1 MSDYTIILV
10 GENNLTRSI
19 LAEAILKKIFQQKN
33 IENVNIISRGS
44 IVLFSEPIS
53 PKASAV
59 LYEHGCEDV
68 TRRSTELT
76 QEDVDDADLILT
88 MSTSDTDHI
97 REHFDLGNTTCMFLG
112 TFIDMEEEI
121 PDVTED
127 TKEGYETCYQLTK
140 QAMEA
145 AADRLILEL
154 ITP

>member
-10 GENNLTRSI
+10 GESNLTRSI

-33 IENVNIISRGS
+33 IENVNVISRGS

-68 TRRSTELT
+68 SKRSTELT
-76 QEDVDDADLILT
+76 QEDIDNADLILT
-88 MSTSDTDHI
+88 MSRSDTEHI
-97 REHFDLGNTTCMFLG
+97 RDHFEVNTTCMFLG

-121 PDVTED
+121 PDVAED
-127 TKEGYETCYQLTK
+127 TKEGYEVCYELTK

-154 ITP
+154 IIP

>member
-10 GENNLTRSI
+10 GESNLTRSI

-33 IENVNIISRGS
+33 IENVNVISRGS

-68 TRRSTELT
+68 SKRSTELT
-76 QEDVDDADLILT
+76 QEDIDNADLILT
-88 MSTSDTDHI
+88 MSRSESEHI
-97 REHFDLGNTTCMFLG
+97 RDHFEVNTTCMFLG

-121 PDVTED
+121 PDVAED
-127 TKEGYETCYQLTK
+127 TKEGYEVCYELTK

-154 ITP
+154 IIP

>member
-10 GENNLTRSI
+10 GESNLTRSI

-33 IENVNIISRGS
+33 IENVNVISRGS

-68 TRRSTELT
+68 SKRSTELT
-76 QEDVDDADLILT
+76 QEDIDNADLILT
-88 MSTSDTDHI
+88 MSRSDSEHI
-97 REHFDLGNTTCMFLG
+97 RDHFDVNTTCMFLG

-121 PDVTED
+121 PDVAED
-127 TKEGYETCYQLTK
+127 TKEGYEVCYELTK

-154 ITP
+154 IIP

>member
-33 IENVNIISRGS
+33 IENVNVISRGS

-68 TRRSTELT
+68 TKRSTELT
-76 QEDVDDADLILT
+76 QEDIDNADLILT
-88 MSTSDTDHI
+88 MSRSDTEHI
-97 REHFDLGNTTCMFLG
+97 RDHFEVNTTCMFLG

-121 PDVTED
+121 PDVAED
-127 TKEGYETCYQLTK
+127 TKEGYEVCYELTK

>member
-33 IENVNIISRGS
+33 IENVNVISRGS

-68 TRRSTELT
+68 SKRSTELT
-76 QEDVDDADLILT
+76 QEDIDNADLILT
-88 MSTSDTDHI
+88 MSRSDIEHI
-97 REHFDLGNTTCMFLG
+97 RDHFEVNTTCMFLG

-121 PDVTED
+121 PDVAED
-127 TKEGYETCYQLTK
+127 TKEGYEVCYELTK

-154 ITP
+154 IIP

>member
-1 MSDYTIILV
+1 VSDYTIILV

-33 IENVNIISRGS
+33 IENVNVISRGS

-59 LYEHGCEDV
+59 LYEHGCEDMSK
-68 TRRSTELT
+68 RSTELT
-76 QEDVDDADLILT
+76 QEDIDNADLILT
-88 MSTSDTDHI
+88 MSRSDSEHI
-97 REHFDLGNTTCMFLG
+97 RDHFEVNTTCMFLG

-121 PDVTED
+121 PDVAED
-127 TKEGYETCYQLTK
+127 TKEGYEVCYELTK

-154 ITP
+154 IIP

>member
-33 IENVNIISRGS
+33 IENVNVISRGS

-59 LYEHGCEDV
+59 LYEHGCEDISK
-68 TRRSTELT
+68 RSTELT
-76 QEDVDDADLILT
+76 QEDIDKADLILT
-88 MSTSDTDHI
+88 MSRSDTEHI
-97 REHFDLGNTTCMFLG
+97 RDHFEVNTTCMFLG

-121 PDVTED
+121 PDVAED
-127 TKEGYETCYQLTK
+127 TKEGYEVCYELTK

>member
-33 IENVNIISRGS
+33 IENVNVISRGS

-59 LYEHGCEDV
+59 LYEHGCEDMSK
-68 TRRSTELT
+68 RSTELT
-76 QEDVDDADLILT
+76 QEDIDNADLILT
-88 MSTSDTDHI
+88 MSRSDTEHI
-97 REHFDLGNTTCMFLG
+97 RDHFEVNTTCMFLG

-121 PDVTED
+121 PDVAED
-127 TKEGYETCYQLTK
+127 TKEGYEVCYELTK

>member
-33 IENVNIISRGS
+33 IENVNVISRGS
-44 IVLFSEPIS
+44 VVLFSEPIS

-68 TRRSTELT
+68 SKRSTELT
-76 QEDVDDADLILT
+76 QEDIDNADLILT
-88 MSTSDTDHI
+88 MSRSDTEHI
-97 REHFDLGNTTCMFLG
+97 RDHFEVNTTCMFLG

-121 PDVTED
+121 PDVAED
-127 TKEGYETCYQLTK
+127 TKEGYEVCYELTK

>member
-33 IENVNIISRGS
+33 IENVNVISRGS

-68 TRRSTELT
+68 SKRSTELT
-76 QEDVDDADLILT
+76 QEDIDNADLILT
-88 MSTSDTDHI
+88 MSRSDMEHI
-97 REHFDLGNTTCMFLG
+97 RDRFEVNTTLMFLG

-121 PDVTED
+121 PDVAED
-127 TKEGYETCYQLTK
+127 TKEGYEVCYELTK

-154 ITP
+154 IIP

>member
-33 IENVNIISRGS
+33 IENVNVISRGS

-59 LYEHGCEDV
+59 LYEHGCEDMSK
-68 TRRSTELT
+68 RSTELT
-76 QEDVDDADLILT
+76 QEDIDKADLILT
-88 MSTSDTDHI
+88 MSRSDTEHI
-97 REHFDLGNTTCMFLG
+97 RDHFEVNTTCMFLG

-121 PDVTED
+121 PDVAED
-127 TKEGYETCYQLTK
+127 TKEGYEVCYELTK

>member
-10 GENNLTRSI
+10 GESNLTRSI

-33 IENVNIISRGS
+33 IENVNVISRGS

-68 TRRSTELT
+68 SKRSTELT
-76 QEDVDDADLILT
+76 QEDIDNADLILT
-88 MSTSDTDHI
+88 MSRSDIEHI
-97 REHFDLGNTTCMFLG
+97 RDHFEVNTTLMFLG

-121 PDVTED
+121 PDVAED
-127 TKEGYETCYQLTK
+127 TKEGYEVCYELTK

-154 ITP
+154 IIP

>member
-33 IENVNIISRGS
+33 IENVNVISRGS

-59 LYEHGCEDV
+59 LYEHGCEDMSK
-68 TRRSTELT
+68 RSTELT
-76 QEDVDDADLILT
+76 QEDIDNADLILT
-88 MSTSDTDHI
+88 MSRSDIEHI
-97 REHFDLGNTTCMFLG
+97 RDHFEVNTTCMFLG

-121 PDVTED
+121 PGVSED
-127 TKEGYETCYQLTK
+127 TKEAYEVCYELTK

-154 ITP
+154 ITT

>member
-33 IENVNIISRGS
+33 IENVNVISRGS

-68 TRRSTELT
+68 SKRSAELT
-76 QEDVDDADLILT
+76 QEDIDNADLILT
-88 MSTSDTDHI
+88 MSRSDIEHI
-97 REHFDLGNTTCMFLG
+97 RDHFEVNTTLMFLG

-121 PDVTED
+121 PDVAED
-127 TKEGYETCYQLTK
+127 TKEGYEVCYELTK

>member
-33 IENVNIISRGS
+33 IENVNVISRGS

-59 LYEHGCEDV
+59 LYEHGCEDMSK
-68 TRRSTELT
+68 RSTELT
-76 QEDVDDADLILT
+76 QEDIDNADLILT
-88 MSTSDTDHI
+88 MSRSDTEHI
-97 REHFDLGNTTCMFLG
+97 RDHFEVNTTCMFLG

-121 PDVTED
+121 PDVAED
-127 TKEGYETCYQLTK
+127 TKEGYEVCYELTK

-154 ITP
+154 IIP

>member
-33 IENVNIISRGS
+33 IENVYVISRGS

-59 LYEHGCEDV
+59 LYERGCEDV
-68 TRRSTELT
+68 SKRSAELT
-76 QEDVDDADLILT
+76 QEDIDHADLILT
-88 MSTSDTDHI
+88 MSRSDMEHI
-97 REHFDLGNTTCMFLG
+97 RDHFEVNTTCMFLG

-121 PDVTED
+121 PDVAED
-127 TKEGYETCYQLTK
+127 TKEGYEECYELTK

>member
-10 GENNLTRSI
+10 GESNLTRSI

-33 IENVNIISRGS
+33 IENVNVISRGS

-68 TRRSTELT
+68 SKRSTELT
-76 QEDVDDADLILT
+76 QEDIDNADLILT
-88 MSTSDTDHI
+88 MSRSESEHI
-97 REHFDLGNTTCMFLG
+97 RDHFEVNTTCMFLG

-121 PDVTED
+121 PDVAED
-127 TKEGYETCYQLTK
+127 TKVGYEVCYELTK
-140 QAMEA
+140 QAMEV

>member
-33 IENVNIISRGS
+33 IENVNVISRGS

-68 TRRSTELT
+68 SKRSTELT
-76 QEDVDDADLILT
+76 QEDIDNADLILT
-88 MSTSDTDHI
+88 MSRSDSEHI
-97 REHFDLGNTTCMFLG
+97 RDHFEVNTTCMFLG

-121 PDVTED
+121 PDVAED
-127 TKEGYETCYQLTK
+127 TKEGYEVCYELTK

-154 ITP
+154 IIP

>member
-33 IENVNIISRGS
+33 IENVNVISRGS

-68 TRRSTELT
+68 SKRSTELT
-76 QEDVDDADLILT
+76 QEDIDNADLILT
-88 MSTSDTDHI
+88 MSRSDSEHI
-97 REHFDLGNTTCMFLG
+97 RDHFEVNTTCMFLG

-121 PDVTED
+121 PDVAED
-127 TKEGYETCYQLTK
+127 TKEGYEVCYELTK

>member
-10 GENNLTRSI
+10 GESNLTRSI

-33 IENVNIISRGS
+33 IENVNVISRGS

-68 TRRSTELT
+68 SKRSTELT
-76 QEDVDDADLILT
+76 QEDIDNADLILT
-88 MSTSDTDHI
+88 MSRSDSEHI
-97 REHFDLGNTTCMFLG
+97 RDHFEVNTTCMFLG

-121 PDVTED
+121 PDVAED
-127 TKEGYETCYQLTK
+127 TKEGYEVCYELTK

-154 ITP
+154 IIP

>member
-33 IENVNIISRGS
+33 IENVNVISRGS

-68 TRRSTELT
+68 SKRSTELT
-76 QEDVDDADLILT
+76 QEDIDNADLILT
-88 MSTSDTDHI
+88 MSRSDTEHI
-97 REHFDLGNTTCMFLG
+97 RDHFEVNTTCMFLG

-121 PDVTED
+121 PDVAED
-127 TKEGYETCYQLTK
+127 TKEGYEVCYELTK